1 MDFCQGII
9 ELTIKA
15 RADLPNLEYM
25 AANIAFANRKISA
38 LELISQRSK
47 NHFVLIP
54 HIKGMITRNSLPR
67 ASANIRIIE
76 ARITIED
83 PLNQL
88 ELFLLKA
95 MYANAN
101 GALTDALFLTLAAKE
116 FLTVNENEINSLDA
130 RTILA
135 QIYLEESHI
144 LMSMGRYEKA
154 HDDIVRGMTLAKEI
168 GNRFLITYFEILY
181 GDYLINFKF
190 DHETGKL
197 HYQKAAKL
205 ARKLMNPHLIA
216 LTLERLSIVLKNEGK
231 LEDGIKICRHAERLF
246 KKLGDERGRILVAN
260 TIADLFITFG
270 HYAKAISKLIELE
283 VLGIRDP
290 KVYLNLA
297 FAHIKID
304 ELDQAE
310 TYIEKTKIFMKGRG
324 DLPGEFLLIFYEG
337 LIEFQS
343 GNFGKAELLFSNAQE
358 FAEMNKLSKLAL
370 KASLQLIHVLVSKN
384 IVFPSKRNFKRAQ
397 FAIVDLGS
405 QIQKDENSLN
415 YNNYQFLKATLLF
428 SKKNYHEAKEIFLK
442 LEENYSRL
450 KLYDNLVIIGD
461 YLARI
466 ERLDEQGMYNELKQ
480 DQISPKNASYEEIPT
495 EWNIL
500 SPSIDPT
507 EPYQE
512 IRATPRMLL
521 IISDSG
527 LPLYSHHFSSNTPDL
542 DETLISGFLG
552 AIISFTEQ
560 ISQSNITS
568 KKSIERGFLQGIR
581 HGNFEI
587 LLERSER
594 YIIALV
600 ADRENYLL
608 RRQLRRLAEELN
620 LLFLLDD
627 EPIIV
632 LGEKNQYYIQSVIN
646 KIF

>member
-25 AANIAFANRKISA
+25 AANIAFDNRKISA

-54 HIKGMITRNSLPR
+54 HIKGMIARNSLPR

-116 FLTVNENEINSLDA
+116 FLTANENEINSLDA

-144 LMSMGRYEKA
+144 LISMGRYEKA

-181 GDYLINFKF
+181 GDYLINFKL

-231 LEDGIKICRHAERLF
+231 LEDGIKICKHAERLF

-397 FAIVDLGS
+397 FSIVDLGS
-405 QIQKDENSLN
+405 QIQKDENSLT

-466 ERLDEQGMYNELKQ
+466 ERLDEQGIYNELKQ
-480 DQISPKNASYEEIPT
+480 DLISPKNASYEEIPT

-594 YIIALV
+594 YILALV

-632 LGEKNQYYIQSVIN
+632 LGEKNRYYIQSVIN